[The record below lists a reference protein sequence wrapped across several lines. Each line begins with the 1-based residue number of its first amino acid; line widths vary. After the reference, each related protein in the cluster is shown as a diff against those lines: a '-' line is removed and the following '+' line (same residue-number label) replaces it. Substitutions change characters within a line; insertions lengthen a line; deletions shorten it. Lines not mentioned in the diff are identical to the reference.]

1 MGNSKEY
8 ELYLAAL
15 DNGNSLWGRRRAI
28 KRLSKCGT
36 EEALYYMN
44 ELVLDRH
51 YLLPEWIKRIAREYY
66 VCLCLEFL

>member
-8 ELYLAAL
+8 EFYLAAL
-15 DNGNSLWGRRRAI
+15 DNNNSLFGRRRAI
-28 KRLSKCGT
+28 RRLSKCGT

-44 ELVLDRH
+44 ELVVDR
-51 YLLPEWIKRIAREYY
+51 YCLLPDWTRRIAREYY